1 MVFFITDLFFL
12 LYFSG
17 TFAVISLM
25 IGGVAVREAPDSMFA
40 VNGTNASQV
49 VDFEARDARRVEVVV
64 ALTTLVGIIQVG
76 CYLVLPADLKIKMSV
91 ESSLHLP

>member
-1 MVFFITDLFFL
+1 MRIFTAAYVYEYDSFIRLSTRKCFCIPA
-12 LYFSG
+12 G

-40 VNGTNASQV
+40 VNGTNASQA

-64 ALTTLVGIIQVG
+64 ALTTLVGIIQVS
-76 CYLVLPADLKIKMSV
+76 CLMNVD
-91 ESSLHLP
+91 

>member
-1 MVFFITDLFFL
+1 
-12 LYFSG
+12 
-17 TFAVISLM
+17 M

-76 CYLVLPADLKIKMSV
+76 CYLVLPAVFKI
-91 ESSLHLP
+91 